1 METVVAKTISV
12 PDIEYMYD
20 NENRPGTCRSV
31 ITH

>member
-20 NENRPGTCRSV
+20 NENSPKKQAC
-31 ITH
+31 I